1 MISLKSPADY
11 ETLTPNPVLLEIT
24 ATDSAATPKSA
35 TVTATVTV
43 TDVNDNAPTCTDYA
57 YTLSLDE
64 TDAVGTSV
72 RTRIDGRIDRR
83 ADELTG

>member
-1 MISLKSPADY
+1 VISLKSPADY